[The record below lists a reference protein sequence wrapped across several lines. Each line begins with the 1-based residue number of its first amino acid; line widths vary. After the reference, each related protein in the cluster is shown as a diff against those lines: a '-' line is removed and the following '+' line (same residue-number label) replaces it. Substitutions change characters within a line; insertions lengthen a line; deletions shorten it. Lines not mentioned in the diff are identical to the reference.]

1 MHAEAAYDTAA
12 PIQQAQAVWPIPQVD
27 RSGSTKRSTARC
39 SACSMRA
46 VCMPADLTPDE
57 LARLDSIIH
66 TTRSLKRGDVLY
78 RAGDAFQS
86 IYAVRVGSFKTVV
99 MHRDGREHV
108 TGFQIAGESLGLDGV
123 CTGHHNCDA
132 LALEDSQ
139 VCIIPFGQL
148 ESACREMRSMQHHIY
163 QMMSGEIVRES
174 SQMMLLGT
182 MTAEQRVA
190 SFLLNLS
197 RRFKARGY
205 SAAEF
210 HLRMTREEI
219 GCYLGMKLE
228 TVSRMFSKF
237 QREQL
242 VDTNGKQI
250 RILDAEALARV

>member
-1 MHAEAAYDTAA
+1 MYAEAAYDTAVSHQ
-12 PIQQAQAVWPIPQVD
+12 PVHAVWPIQQVE
-27 RSGSTKRSTARC
+27 RAGSTKRTAARC

-46 VCMPADLTPDE
+46 VCMPVDLTPAE
-57 LARLDSIIH
+57 LDRLDSLIH
-66 TTRSLKRGDVLY
+66 TTRAVKRGDTLY
-78 RAGDAFQS
+78 RAGDTFQS
-86 IYAVRVGSFKTVV
+86 IYALRVGSFKTVV

-132 LALEDSQ
+132 IALEDSQ
-139 VCIIPFGQL
+139 VCIISFNQL
-148 ESACREMRSMQHHIY
+148 ESACREIKSMQHHIY

-237 QREQL
+237 QRNRL

-250 RILDAEALARV
+250 RIIDAEALARV